1 MVYIENISL
10 TLGERKLLD
19 KISFVLNDKER
30 VALVGRNGAGKSTLL
45 KIIAGIDAGDTG
57 KINSPKEF
65 TTGYLRQDLHFEN
78 NLPLIDEVK
87 TCFKE
92 YNALSDKLLAKNEEL
107 ANRTDYETNSYSDL
121 LIEISEINDRLV
133 FMSSGN
139 IEADIE
145 KVLKGLGFTPAD
157 YQKRMREFSGGWQ
170 MRVELAKLLLQKPN
184 LLMLDEPTN
193 HLDMDA
199 IIWLEQYLSVYPG
212 IVLIISHDKRFL
224 DNVSTKTIELELGK
238 ANEYSGNYSFYLR
251 EKENQK
257 EILLNSYNN
266 QQKLL
271 AQKEKT
277 INRFMAKA
285 TKTSMAQ
292 SMQKQLDKIE
302 RIEIPEEDDSL
313 VSIKFPKAPH
323 CGNVVLEVKH
333 VSQHFG
339 NKIVLNDVNFILEK
353 GDRIGFVGQ
362 NGMGK
367 TTMAK
372 IINSLLKP
380 SSGDIKL
387 GANVAISYFAQN
399 QAELIDT
406 RKTVLEVM
414 EDNAPAEQRPKVR
427 SILGAFLFSGDDVE
441 KKVSVLSGG
450 ERARLAMAI
459 MMMRPGNLLI
469 LDEPTNHLDMQSKD
483 ILKQAIMSY
492 DGSLIVVSHDRE
504 FLEGLTDKTFEFIN
518 QNVTEHLGDINYFLE
533 RKKFSD
539 VRDIDTATQSILNS
553 KTETPSNVV
562 STLNHEELKK
572 MKRRL
577 QYLERDIENAEKTV
591 MELSDFMADPASYM
605 KPEFSKNAQ
614 KLKETQ
620 HKLDIWMEEWEALAE
635 QLSSYA

>member
-1 MVYIENISL
+1 MVFIENVSL

-19 KISFVLNDKER
+19 KISFVLNVKDR

-45 KIIAGIDAGDTG
+45 KIIAGLDGGDSG
-57 KINSPKEF
+57 RINTPKEF
-65 TTGYLRQDLHFEN
+65 TTGYLKQDLHFDN
-78 NLPLIDEVK
+78 NLALIDEVK
-87 TCFKE
+87 TCFEE
-92 YNALSDKLLAKNEEL
+92 YNALQDKLHHLHEDL
-107 ANRTDYETNSYSDL
+107 SSRTDYESQSYSDL
-121 LIEISEINDRLV
+121 LNTISELNDRIV
-133 FMSSGN
+133 FISSGN
-139 IEADIE
+139 IDADIE

-157 YQKRMREFSGGWQ
+157 YQKKMREFSGGWQ
-170 MRVELAKLLLQKPN
+170 MRVELAKLLLRKPN

-199 IIWLEQYLSVYPG
+199 IIWLEQYLSSYPG
-212 IVLIISHDKRFL
+212 IVLIISHDKKFL
-224 DNVSTKTIELELGK
+224 DNVSNKTIELELGR
-238 ANEYSGNYSFYLR
+238 ATEYSGNYSFYIQ
-251 EKENQK
+251 EKQNQR
-257 EILLNSYNN
+257 EILLNSYLN
-266 QQKLL
+266 QQKML

-292 SMQKQLDKIE
+292 SMQKQLDKVD
-302 RIEIPEEDDSL
+302 RIEIPDEDDSA
-313 VSIKFPKAPH
+313 VNIKFPKAPH
-323 CGNVVLEVKH
+323 SGNIVLEVKN

-339 NKIVLNDVNFILEK
+339 EKEVLNHVNFTLSK

-372 IINSLLKP
+372 IINSMIKP
-380 SSGDIKL
+380 TTGEIKL
-387 GANVAISYFAQN
+387 GANVSISYFAQN

-414 EDNAPAEQRPKVR
+414 EDNAPADQRPKVR

-450 ERARLAMAI
+450 ERARLAMACMI
-459 MMMRPGNLLI
+459 MRPGNLLI

-483 ILKQAIMSY
+483 ILKQAIMAY
-492 DGSLIVVSHDRE
+492 DGTLIIVSHDRE

-533 RKKFSD
+533 RKKFGD
-539 VRDIDTATQSILNS
+539 IREIDTTNLNTQVNQKAESV
-553 KTETPSNVV
+553 PVF
-562 STLNHEELKK
+562 NHEEVKK

-577 QYLERDIENAEKTV
+577 QYLERDIENAEKSIA
-591 MELSDFMADPASYM
+591 EYGAFMADPGSYM
-605 KPEFSKNAQ
+605 KPEFHTIAQ
-614 KLKETQ
+614 KMKDTQ
-620 HKLDIWMEEWEALAE
+620 VKLDNWMAEWEILAD
-635 QLSSYA
+635 QLSTTA

>member
-1 MVYIENISL
+1 MVYVENISL

-19 KISFVLNDKER
+19 KISFVLNEKDR

-45 KIIAGIDAGDTG
+45 KIIAGIDSGDSG
-57 KINSPKEF
+57 KINCPKEF
-65 TTGYLRQDLHFEN
+65 TMGYLRQDLHFEN
-78 NLPLIDEVK
+78 NLSLIEEVK

-92 YNALSDKLLAKNEEL
+92 YNALLDKLHVKNEEL
-107 ANRTDYETNSYSDL
+107 AVRSDYESESYSNL
-121 LIEISEINDRLV
+121 LVEISELNDRLV
-133 FMSSGN
+133 FISSGN
-139 IEADIE
+139 IDADIE

-238 ANEYSGNYSFYLR
+238 ASEYSGNYSFYLQ
-251 EKENQK
+251 EKENQR
-257 EILLNSYNN
+257 EILLNSYAN
-266 QQKLL
+266 QQKML

-292 SMQKQLDKIE
+292 SMQKQLDKVE
-302 RIEIPEEDDSL
+302 RIEIPEEDDS
-313 VSIKFPKAPH
+313 VVNIKFPKAPH
-323 CGNVVLEVKH
+323 CGNIVLEVKD

-339 NKIVLNDVNFILEK
+339 AKTVLKDVNFILDK

-372 IINSLLKP
+372 IITSLLKS
-380 SSGDIKL
+380 SSGQIKL

-406 RKTVLEVM
+406 RKSVLEVM
-414 EDNAPAEQRPKVR
+414 EDNAPADQRSKVR

-450 ERARLAMAI
+450 ERARLAMACMI
-459 MMMRPGNLLI
+459 MRPGNLLI

-483 ILKQAIMSY
+483 ILKQAIMAY
-492 DGSLIVVSHDRE
+492 DGSLIIVSHDRE
-504 FLEGLTDKTFEFIN
+504 FLEGLTKKTFEFID
-518 QNVTEHLGDINYFLE
+518 QNIKEHLGDINYFLE
-533 RKKFSD
+533 KKKFND
-539 VRDIDTATQSILNS
+539 VREIDSNS
-553 KTETPSNVV
+553 QNSSNPKNSNTPAI
-562 STLNHEELKK
+562 TINHEELKK

-577 QYLERDIENAEKTV
+577 QYLERDIETAETSIAQ
-591 MELSDFMADPASYM
+591 LSEFMADPSSYM
-605 KPEFSKNAQ
+605 KPEFEKKAQ
-614 KLKETQ
+614 KLKDTQ
-620 HKLDIWMEEWEALAE
+620 LKLDKWMEEWEELADE
-635 QLSSYA
+635 LSAYA